1 MTKPEPTD
9 RRNRFSG
16 VWAYA
21 QARAA
26 LPYVASIMRSLREHR
41 LDFCATA
48 SPPID
53 WPASPAG
60 PGGIHCSST
69 TAFEVSTE
77 ISDRQVAR
85 ARQAE
90 YTKSE
95 AAECVA
101 NVALELLTN
110 FHVAGTMFDFPS
122 APRLARG

>member
-1 MTKPEPTD
+1 MTCLPT
-9 RRNRFSG
+9 R
-16 VWAYA
+16 
-21 QARAA
+21 
-26 LPYVASIMRSLREHR
+26 P
-41 LDFCATA
+41 
-48 SPPID
+48 
-53 WPASPAG
+53 
-60 PGGIHCSST
+60 SST
-69 TAFEVSTE
+69 TAFEVSPE

-110 FHVAGTMFDFPS
+110 FHVAGTLLDFPS